1 MKEIKNII
9 DKYIYDIN
17 GEKQIQMFYEIGKY
31 IITNKLNVKDV
42 QLYLR
47 SIYGLSIV
55 FTDRNL
61 NNMIKFSTYDI
72 NLLDKFKKITW
83 KNILVIMKHDNSL
96 IDICLECKPTKY
108 ELLDYINHNKKLQ
121 KNDIIEMDDML
132 EELKMLR
139 KK

>member
-1 MKEIKNII
+1 MEEIKNII
-9 DKYIYDIN
+9 DKYLVNIN
-17 GEKQIQMFYEIGKY
+17 NEQEILMFYEIGNY
-31 IITNKLNVKDV
+31 IKNNDINVKEL

-47 SIYGLSIV
+47 NIYGLSIV

-61 NNMIKFSTYDI
+61 INMINFSKYDKDLI
-72 NLLDKFKKITW
+72 NKLKNITW
-83 KNILVIMKHDNSL
+83 KNILVIMKHDINL

-108 ELLDYINHNKKLQ
+108 ELLDYINHNKKLE